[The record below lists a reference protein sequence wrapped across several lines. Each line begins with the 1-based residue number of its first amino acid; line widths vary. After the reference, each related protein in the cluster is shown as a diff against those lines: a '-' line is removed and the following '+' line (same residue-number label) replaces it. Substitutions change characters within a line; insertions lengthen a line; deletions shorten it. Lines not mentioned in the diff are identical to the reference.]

1 MANCLLNDDLL
12 KSTLCGYS
20 LGEIAR
26 IYLANYEDV
35 SATTLD
41 TASGTAVDTI
51 TMVSKKRFYK
61 IDPAKNSATWTD
73 ELQVADSGAK
83 YRTHTLNFNVIG
95 SYTPE
100 WADII
105 DALALGKYVAVIKRS
120 DGVFVMLGRTA
131 GLEATV
137 ATVGGSSDD
146 SVVNGLQVTLT
157 ANAAEIALPL
167 NQKAIDVVTNGREG
181 RTDPLDPS
189 EPYNP

>member
-41 TASGTAVDTI
+41 TSRGGTSVDTI
-51 TMVSKKRFYK
+51 TMVSGKRFYK

-83 YRTHTLNFNVIG
+83 YRTHTLNFNIIG
-95 SYTPE
+95 SYNPA

-105 DALALGKYVAVIKRS
+105 DALALGKYIAVIKRS

-167 NQKAIDVVTNGREG
+167 GQKAINVVINGHED
-181 RTDPLDPS
+181 TPPSPS
-189 EPYNP
+189 EP

>member
-1 MANCLLNDDLL
+1 MANCTLNSDLL
-12 KSTLCGYS
+12 KSNTCGYS

-41 TASGTAVDTI
+41 TSDGTAVASISMASGTT
-51 TMVSKKRFYK
+51 FYK

-73 ELQVADSGAK
+73 ELVVADSGAK

-100 WADII
+100 WADIV
-105 DALALGKYVAVIKRS
+105 DALSLGKYVAVIKRS
-120 DGVFVMLGRTA
+120 DGVYVMLGRTA

-137 ATVGGSSDD
+137 ATIGGSSDD

-167 NQKAIDVVTNGREG
+167 EQTAIDTVLG
-181 RTDPLDPS
+181 
-189 EPYNP
+189 

>member
-41 TASGTAVDTI
+41 TASGTSVDTI
-51 TMVSKKRFYK
+51 TMVSGKRFYQ

-73 ELQVADSGAK
+73 ELVVADSGAK
-83 YRTHTLNFNVIG
+83 YRTHTLNSNIIG

-167 NQKAIDVVTNGREG
+167 SETAI
-181 RTDPLDPS
+181 RTVEADRL
-189 EPYNP
+189 NP

>member
-41 TASGTAVDTI
+41 MHSGTAVSTI
-51 TMVSKKRFYK
+51 TMVSGKRFYK

-83 YRTHTLNFNVIG
+83 YRTHTLNFNIIG

-105 DALALGKYVAVIKRS
+105 DALALGKYIAVIKRS

-167 NQKAIDVVTNGREG
+167 KQTAIDVVTNGSE
-181 RTDPLDPS
+181 DKPLNPS
-189 EPYNP
+189 D

>member
-12 KSTLCGYS
+12 KSNLCGYS

-41 TASGTAVDTI
+41 TSGGTAVDTI
-51 TMVSKKRFYK
+51 TMVSGATFYK

-73 ELQVADSGAK
+73 ELVVADSGAK
-83 YRTHTLNFNVIG
+83 YRTHTVSFNVIG
-95 SYTPE
+95 SYTPK
-100 WADII
+100 WADIV

-120 DGVFVMLGRTA
+120 DGVYVMLGRTA

-137 ATVGGSSDD
+137 ATIGGSSDD

-167 NQKAIDVVTNGREG
+167 NQTAIDVVEG
-181 RTDPLDPS
+181 
-189 EPYNP
+189 

>member
-1 MANCLLNDDLL
+1 MANCTLNSDLL
-12 KSTLCGYS
+12 KSNLCGYS

-41 TASGTAVDTI
+41 TSGGTSVDTI
-51 TMVSKKRFYK
+51 TMVSGATFYK

-73 ELQVADSGAK
+73 ELVVADSGAK

-95 SYTPE
+95 SYTPT
-100 WADII
+100 WADIV
-105 DALALGKYVAVIKRS
+105 DALALGKYIAVVKRS
-120 DGVFVMLGRTA
+120 DGVYVMLGRTA

-137 ATVGGSSDD
+137 ATIGGSSDD

-167 NQKAIDVVTNGREG
+167 NQTAIDVVEA
-181 RTDPLDPS
+181 
-189 EPYNP
+189 

>member
-41 TASGTAVDTI
+41 TSGGTAVDTI
-51 TMVSKKRFYK
+51 TMVSGKRFYK

-73 ELQVADSGAK
+73 ELVVADSGAK

-120 DGVFVMLGRTA
+120 DGVYVMLGRTA

-167 NQKAIDVVTNGREG
+167 NQTAVDTVTGGREG
-181 RTDPLDPS
+181 
-189 EPYNP
+189 N